1 MIYASL
7 FGRAFLQVALVSLN
21 VSQIAAGNFGG
32 AFFVGA
38 AISWVWFQNA
48 RSAAHVE
55 LPGAALVYAAGA
67 GIGTVTGMFLSRFL

>member
-7 FGRAFLQVALVSLN
+7 FGRAFLQVALVALN
-21 VSQIAAGNFGG
+21 VSQIAKGNYGG
-32 AFFVGA
+32 AFLVGG
-38 AISWVWFQNA
+38 AISWIWFKNA

-67 GIGTVTGMFLSRFL
+67 GVGTVMGIFLSRFL